1 MGRRSDDG
9 NRRAIFLTRALPA
22 SLPPVSCLPCAM
34 IDARR
39 PCSAPT
45 RGVCLARASSH
56 TQRGQRVHVPVAA
69 IMIAR
74 SPNARACAAL
84 TPLWADSACHM
95 PLRALCEQRGRRRRR
110 LPRRRR
116 TASPSRLLRA
126 PLRDRARNRCC
137 RQKVVRHTSG
147 HVLRWPPRRPR
158 RRHSPP
164 VGAQPN
170 RSLCAL
176 LPPARRQSQSCPVL
190 LAVKSARIPTSLLA
204 TQASRLPGR
213 AEAWYP
219 ARETRLARC
228 RRHRPRARPLP
239 PLCIRHRQLFPVP
252 LQLQPWASKVLHRRS
267 HVPLPAR
274 R

>member
-22 SLPPVSCLPCAM
+22 SLPPVSRLSCAM
-34 IDARR
+34 IGARR

-45 RGVCLARASSH
+45 RGVDPAQASSH
-56 TQRGQRVHVPVAA
+56 TQTNTKTNTHTHTNQRGQRVQVPVAD
-69 IMIAR
+69 IMITR
-74 SPNARACAAL
+74 SPNAQACAAL
-84 TPLWADSACHM
+84 TPPWADSACHM
-95 PLRALCEQRGRRRRR
+95 PLRALCEQRSRRRRR

-126 PLRDRARNRCC
+126 PLRDRARSRCC

-147 HVLRWPPRRPR
+147 HVLRWPPRRPQ

-176 LPPARRQSQSCPVL
+176 LPPARRQRQSCPVL

-228 RRHRPRARPLP
+228 RRGRPRARPLP

-252 LQLQPWASKVLHRRS
+252 LRLQP
-267 HVPLPAR
+267 
-274 R
+274 

>member
-22 SLPPVSCLPCAM
+22 SLPPVCHLPCAM

-45 RGVCLARASSH
+45 RGVCPARASSH
-56 TQRGQRVHVPVAA
+56 THTQQRGQRVNVPVAA
-69 IMIAR
+69 SMIAR
-74 SPNARACAAL
+74 SPNAQACAAL

-116 TASPSRLLRA
+116 TASPSRLHRA

-137 RQKVVRHTSG
+137 RQKVVRRTSG
-147 HVLRWPPRRPR
+147 HVLRWLPRRPR
-158 RRHSPP
+158 RRHLPP

-190 LAVKSARIPTSLLA
+190 LVVESARIPTSLLA
-204 TQASRLPGR
+204 TQASRPQGR

-228 RRHRPRARPLP
+228 RRRRPRARPLP

-252 LQLQPWASKVLHRRS
+252 LRLQP
-267 HVPLPAR
+267 
-274 R
+274 